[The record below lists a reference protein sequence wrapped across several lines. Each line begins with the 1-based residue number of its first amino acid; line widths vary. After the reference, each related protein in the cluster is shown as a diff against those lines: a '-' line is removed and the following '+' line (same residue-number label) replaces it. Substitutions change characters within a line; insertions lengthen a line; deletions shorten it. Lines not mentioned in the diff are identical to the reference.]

1 MSNGQNSL
9 SNQSL
14 HQLAQNLGHQ
24 VSQPQE
30 FKDEPLAHTVA
41 TTAKRNR
48 AKADVLE
55 YMGAQLNLNL
65 FKSSPLSADL
75 FERAMRAALA
85 EINKL

>member
-1 MSNGQNSL
+1 MQQAAMNVGQ
-9 SNQSL
+9 
-14 HQLAQNLGHQ
+14 GF
-24 VSQPQE
+24 QPQE
-30 FKDEPLAHTVA
+30 FKESLAYTVA
-41 TTAKRNR
+41 VTAKRNR

-55 YMGAQLNLNL
+55 YMEAQLNLNL